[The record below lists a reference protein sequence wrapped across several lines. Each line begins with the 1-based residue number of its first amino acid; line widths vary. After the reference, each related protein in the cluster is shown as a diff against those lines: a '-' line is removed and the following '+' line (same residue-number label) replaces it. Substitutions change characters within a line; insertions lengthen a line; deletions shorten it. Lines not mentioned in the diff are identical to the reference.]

1 MSASKDLWKFEFER
15 PLGQPAVSIIVPAFG
30 QVDVTAECLI
40 SLSQTLKMCDT
51 STEVILVDDASDQI
65 LSEVFAEMRGLKISR
80 NETNLGFLKS
90 CNAAVKIAAG
100 HDIVLLNNDTIPTG
114 LWLDH
119 LVEFRRMRPNALVV
133 GARLVSADGRLQE
146 SGGIIFS
153 DASGWNFGRNW
164 DWNDPRC
171 TYAREVDYCSGAAI
185 LIEGE
190 FARAMGPFDERFIP
204 AYYEDTDLCF
214 EARSMGGSVWVE
226 PKAVVVHLEGVSYGK
241 EAVGQSKPYQ
251 EKNKRL
257 FLDKWGIELSDQFP
271 AYENLVWR
279 ARTRHNKRR
288 IVFVDNEVP
297 RFENNSGALRTVSI
311 LRLMI
316 ESGFEVTFVPINGL
330 RSEPQTTFL
339 ESLGIEVLGP
349 LYFHTD
355 YLSDIKETIEQV
367 WLSRIDV
374 AKQAV
379 QLLHPLLADIPLV
392 FDTVDLH
399 HVRMEREETLRNGFG
414 RSRQVKKLEI
424 DMCNRSEKVVVVSE
438 EERKVLEGLTST
450 PIHVI
455 SNIHSIKIETRIPP
469 RNHRAAFVGS
479 FQHTP
484 NIDAVNWFVKEVLPL
499 IVSEIPDFEFWII
512 GDHLPESIEKLNSPP
527 VFVKGWVKD
536 LDAILN
542 QMRLNIAPLRF
553 GAGVKGKISH
563 ALALGLPT
571 VTTSIGAEGMNLTN
585 SEDIEI
591 ADSPELMAEK
601 ICLLMKND
609 HHWTKVS
616 SQGQLIAER
625 EFGLERARSALMEVL
640 R

>member
-1 MSASKDLWKFEFER
+1 MLSDLWKFEFTSAAEK
-15 PLGQPAVSIIVPAFG
+15 PDVTIIVPAFG
-30 QVDVTAECLI
+30 HIEVTAKCLI
-40 SLSQTLKMCDT
+40 ALARTLELCQTT
-51 STEVILVDDASDQI
+51 YEVILVDDASDQI
-65 LSEVFAEMRGLKISR
+65 LSEVFADMRGLKISR

-90 CNAAVKIAAG
+90 CNGAVKIAAG
-100 HDIVLLNNDTIPTG
+100 RDIVLLNNDTIPTG

-119 LVEFRRMRPNALVV
+119 LVEFRRKRPDALVV

-190 FARAMGPFDERFIP
+190 FARALGPFDERFVP

-226 PKAVVVHLEGVSYGK
+226 PKAVVVHLEGMSYGK
-241 EAVGQSKPYQ
+241 EAVGQPKSHQ
-251 EKNKRL
+251 EKNKKV

-271 AYENLVWR
+271 ADENLVWR
-279 ARTRHNKRR
+279 ARARHDKRR

-297 RFENNSGALRTVSI
+297 RSANNSGALRTVSL

-316 ESGFEVTFVPINGL
+316 ESGFEVIFIPINGL
-330 RSEPQTTFL
+330 RSEPHTSFL

-349 LYFHTD
+349 LYFHSD
-355 YLSDIKETIEQV
+355 YLSAIKETIEQV
-367 WLSRIDV
+367 WISRIDV

-379 QLLHPLLADIPLV
+379 QLLLPLLADIPVV

-399 HVRMEREETLRNGFG
+399 HVRMEREEKLRNGYG
-414 RSRQVKKLEI
+414 RSQQVKRHEI
-424 DMCNRSEKVVVVSE
+424 DMSNRSEKVIVVSE

-450 PIHVI
+450 PVHVI
-455 SNIHSIKIETRIPP
+455 SNIHLLKGETRLPP
-469 RNHRAAFVGS
+469 HNHRAAFVGS

-484 NIDAVNWFVKEVLPL
+484 NIDAVNWFVEEVLPL
-499 IVSEIPDFEFWII
+499 VVAEIPDFEFWII
-512 GDHLPESIEKLNSPP
+512 GDHAPESFLKLDSPP

-536 LDAILN
+536 LDALLDH
-542 QMRLNIAPLRF
+542 MRLNIAPLRF

-609 HHWTKVS
+609 QHWTKVS
-616 SQGQLIAER
+616 LQGQLVAER
-625 EFGLERARSALMEVL
+625 EFGLEKARSALLEVL

>member
-1 MSASKDLWKFEFER
+1 MSVLSDLWKFEFTSAAEK
-15 PLGQPAVSIIVPAFG
+15 PDVTIIVPAFG
-30 QVDVTAECLI
+30 HIEVTANCLI
-40 SLSQTLKMCDT
+40 ALARTLELCQTT
-51 STEVILVDDASDQI
+51 YEVILVDDASDQI
-65 LSEVFAEMRGLKISR
+65 LSEVFADMRGLKISR

-90 CNAAVKIAAG
+90 CNGAVKIAAG
-100 HDIVLLNNDTIPTG
+100 RDIVLLNNDTIPTG

-119 LVEFRRMRPNALVV
+119 LVEFRRKRPDALVV

-241 EAVGQSKPYQ
+241 EAVGQPKPYQ
-251 EKNKRL
+251 EKNKKV

-297 RFENNSGALRTVSI
+297 RFENNSGALRTISI
-311 LRLMI
+311 LRLLI
-316 ESGFEVTFVPINGL
+316 ESGFEVIFVPINGL

-367 WLSRIDV
+367 WISRIDV
-374 AKQAV
+374 ARQAV
-379 QLLHPLLADIPLV
+379 QLLQPLLADIPIV

-399 HVRMEREETLRNGFG
+399 HVRMEREEKLRNSFG
-414 RSRQVKKLEI
+414 RSQQVKRHEI
-424 DMCNRSEKVVVVSE
+424 DMSNRSEKVIVVSE

-450 PIHVI
+450 PVHVI
-455 SNIHSIKIETRIPP
+455 SNIHLLKGETRLPP
-469 RNHRAAFVGS
+469 HNHRAAFVGS

-484 NIDAVNWFVKEVLPL
+484 NIDAVNWFVEEVLPL
-499 IVSEIPDFEFWII
+499 VVAEIPDFEFWII
-512 GDHLPESIEKLNSPP
+512 GDHAPESILKLDSPP

-536 LDAILN
+536 LDALLDH
-542 QMRLNIAPLRF
+542 MRLNIAPLRF

-571 VTTSIGAEGMNLTN
+571 VTTSVGAEGMNLTN

-601 ICLLMKND
+601 ICLLMRD
-609 HHWTKVS
+609 DPHWTKIS
-616 SQGQLIAER
+616 LQGQLVAER
-625 EFGLERARSALMEVL
+625 EFGLERARKALLEVL